1 MSKNKRNF
9 ITSVIGSGI
18 IFIIGVLYIL
28 IPNYYGIDNLE
39 EVNINNLF
47 TSFILIYTTIN
58 LSLYYIIGKNPTKE
72 RIFISIASAFTGIV
86 NLLLLKYIG
95 SYLAI
100 RISLAILTLLIALIK
115 SFTAAYYKD
124 KKDATYYIEYMLI
137 ATYSIIGIIMPIT
150 LVDNTIVEVVEL
162 GFYVVIISIVDTMS
176 ITFKTLLKAPRFLGK
191 IKF

>member
-1 MSKNKRNF
+1 MSKNKRIF
-9 ITSVIGSGI
+9 ITSLIGSGI